1 MKFAFIIFKY
11 FPYGGVQR
19 DMLRI
24 AQDCVALGHEVTA
37 YTGQWQGAKPD
48 NLNVVICDSSGWL
61 NHQKHESLI
70 QNIRQAI
77 SEDAADLIV
86 GFNRMA
92 GLDVYF
98 AADSCFVAKAFAERP
113 WWYRY
118 TPRYKW
124 FQRAEDAIFNAQ
136 GKCHVLTL
144 TQAEQTLFQ
153 RWYQTPDSRFHLIP
167 PFISQQRF
175 GLPENVDAEKLQALR
190 LSTRASFGFQPEDK
204 ILLLVGSG
212 FKTKGA
218 DRAVLAVHALPA
230 EVRQQVKLLIIGQD
244 APQHLN
250 KQIAELGLVAHVQ
263 VLGGRDDIPQ
273 LMQASDVMIH
283 PARRELAGH
292 VLLEAMASGLPVIT
306 TDQCGYAPYVEQ
318 AQAGVVLT
326 SPFSQQA
333 LNTSLLNLL
342 QNSRQHYQQAGRHYA
357 QQLMQRNSGHAEA
370 RMLTNIAENMIAEN
384 SITKTM
390 KTSSPTLANTNIN
403 SKHLL
408 WVAPEHQSALQ
419 GMSFDDFMAL
429 SGFTVRAAANR
440 KTMRVGIDNRSYF
453 VKQHGGVGWKE
464 LIKNY
469 LSAKRPVIGAMT
481 EVKAIQT
488 LDSLGIRTTPIAA
501 YGVKGSCAAS
511 QRSFLLTED
520 LGDIVSLEDICKTW
534 VTNPPSQAERQ
545 AMLVAVAKLA
555 SRFHGAGL
563 SHRDFYLC
571 HIALPRNVVVTADT
585 EFYLLD
591 LHRVLHRQSIHGSA
605 VRKDI
610 AGLMFS
616 CMDFGFT
623 AEDWDVFKTHY
634 LPQSTKFWQ
643 QVNARAQKLYARFNS
658 DKFQKRV
665 KAERAAVDY

>member
-1 MKFAFIIFKY
+1 
-11 FPYGGVQR
+11 
-19 DMLRI
+19 
-24 AQDCVALGHEVTA
+24 
-37 YTGQWQGAKPD
+37 
-48 NLNVVICDSSGWL
+48 
-61 NHQKHESLI
+61 
-70 QNIRQAI
+70 
-77 SEDAADLIV
+77 
-86 GFNRMA
+86 
-92 GLDVYF
+92 
-98 AADSCFVAKAFAERP
+98 
-113 WWYRY
+113 
-118 TPRYKW
+118 
-124 FQRAEDAIFNAQ
+124 
-136 GKCHVLTL
+136 
-144 TQAEQTLFQ
+144 
-153 RWYQTPDSRFHLIP
+153 
-167 PFISQQRF
+167 
-175 GLPENVDAEKLQALR
+175 
-190 LSTRASFGFQPEDK
+190 
-204 ILLLVGSG
+204 
-212 FKTKGA
+212 
-218 DRAVLAVHALPA
+218 
-230 EVRQQVKLLIIGQD
+230 
-244 APQHLN
+244 
-250 KQIAELGLVAHVQ
+250 
-263 VLGGRDDIPQ
+263 
-273 LMQASDVMIH
+273 
-283 PARRELAGH
+283 
-292 VLLEAMASGLPVIT
+292 
-306 TDQCGYAPYVEQ
+306 
-318 AQAGVVLT
+318 
-326 SPFSQQA
+326 
-333 LNTSLLNLL
+333 
-342 QNSRQHYQQAGRHYA
+342 
-357 QQLMQRNSGHAEA
+357 
-370 RMLTNIAENMIAEN
+370 
-384 SITKTM
+384 M

-545 AMLVAVAKLA
+545 AMLIAVAKLA

-571 HIALPRNVVVTADT
+571 HIALPRNVAVTADT

-591 LHRVLHRQSIHGSA
+591 LHRVLHRQSIHGGA

-610 AGLMFS
+610 AGLIFS

-623 AEDWDVFKTHY
+623 AEDWDVFKAHY
-634 LPQSTKFWQ
+634 LPQSAKFWQ
-643 QVNARAQKLYARFNS
+643 QVNSRAQKLYARFNS